1 MSSELEIEKEDIED
15 FKLKVEQL
23 KSMPTL
29 PHLMMKFSAM
39 AENPETSMTKFGDE
53 VQKDQILTTKLLR
66 LVNSAFY
73 GFPGRIGTV
82 TQAIVLLGLDALKGL
97 IITSSVFDSLTPEA
111 YPLWRHSMLV
121 SLACRQ
127 IASMLEYPDIEEI
140 AVAGLLHDI
149 GKVIFFL
156 ETPEKYRKV
165 IKYAVKNDMPMFMA
179 EKELIGFN
187 HTDIGRWVCDKWTLP
202 SKLSI
207 PITYHHEPELAL
219 EFKERVFIVSAANTI
234 IKGMGVCAEGD
245 VIIDEIGELIQGEL
259 NLTPKH
265 INDLV
270 ARIEPEIESLEN
282 IGPGDLK

>member
-1 MSSELEIEKEDIED
+1 MSDEVEIEKENIED
-15 FKLKVEQL
+15 FKQKVEDL
-23 KSMPTL
+23 KSLPTL

-127 IASMLEYPDIEEI
+127 IGTVLDYPDVEEI

-156 ETPEKYRKV
+156 EAPEKYRKV
-165 IKYAVKNDMPMFMA
+165 IRYAVEHDTPMFIA

-187 HTDIGRWVCDKWTLP
+187 HNDIGKWVCDKWTLP
-202 SKLSI
+202 EKLSI
-207 PITYHHEPELAL
+207 PITYHHNPEQAPA
-219 EFKERVFIVSAANTI
+219 FKDRVLIVAAANTI
-234 IKGMGVCAEGD
+234 IKGMGVSAEGE
-245 VIIDEIGELIQGEL
+245 VIIDEISDLIQDEL